1 MRRSREGQMTGIE
14 PGVAAAEA
22 PSQVDDVAMPTAEL
36 AVRRT
41 ASEDWI
47 ATIVGLVLLGLAI
60 AGVITK
66 AMIP

>member
-1 MRRSREGQMTGIE
+1 MTGAG
-14 PGVAAAEA
+14 PGVAAADA
-22 PSQVDDVAMPTAEL
+22 PSEIEDVAMPTPER

>member
-1 MRRSREGQMTGIE
+1 MTQTT
-14 PGVAAAEA
+14 PAAG
-22 PSQVDDVAMPTAEL
+22 SQPESASQDDDVAMPTPER
-36 AVRRT
+36 AVRRV
-41 ASEDWI
+41 ASEDWA